1 MNKELF
7 ESLDILERE
16 RHIPKAYMAEKIE
29 AALTAACRKELG
41 TTSVTV
47 ILDFEKMDMKVYRK
61 YKIVAEVEDPTVEI
75 TKAGIEALEKE
86 YESKGMKLKT
96 RSRKRSIGSDY
107 EIELHPKEFRRLSV
121 QNAKQVIIQG
131 IREAERSYQARE
143 YEDKRG
149 EMLSAIVTK
158 VEDSTGHVVVDTG
171 ISQAVLLKDEQIPG
185 EVLRVDDRIKVFAT
199 QVNSN
204 DVKGPLVSLTRTH
217 ANLVKRLFESE
228 VPEITDGIIIIK
240 NISREAGSRTKI
252 AVYSRD
258 PEVDAV
264 GSCIGN
270 RGARINAVVDE
281 LNGEKIDVVP
291 YSDDICEYVKAALS
305 PASVKSV
312 ELVGDRS
319 ARVIVAPD
327 QLSLAIGKMGQ
338 NARLA
343 ARLTGCKIDIKSEY

>member
-7 ESLDILERE
+7 EALDILERE
-16 RHIPKAYMAEKIE
+16 RHIPKEYMIEKIE
-29 AALTAACRKELG
+29 AALTAACKKELG
-41 TTSVTV
+41 TTNITV
-47 ILDFEKMDMKVYRK
+47 VLDPEKMEMKVYRK
-61 YKIVAEVEDPTVEI
+61 YKIVTVVEDPTAEI
-75 TKAGIEALEKE
+75 TKDGISALEIE
-86 YESKGMKLKT
+86 YQAKGMKLKT
-96 RSRKRSIGSDY
+96 RSRKRSVGSDY
-107 EIELHPKEFRRLSV
+107 EVELHPKEFRRLSA

-158 VEDSTGHVVVDTG
+158 VEDSTGNVVVDTG
-171 ISQAVLLKDEQIPG
+171 ISQAVLLKSEQIPG

-199 QVNSN
+199 QVNSGEAR
-204 DVKGPLVSLTRTH
+204 GPLVSLTRIH
-217 ANLVKRLFESE
+217 PNLVKRLFEAE
-228 VPEITDGIIIIK
+228 VPEIVEGIVIVK

-264 GSCIGN
+264 GACIGN
-270 RGARINAVVDE
+270 RGTRISAVVNE
-281 LNGEKIDVVP
+281 LNGEKIDVIP
-291 YSDDICEYVKAALS
+291 YNDDPCEYVKAALS
-305 PASVKSV
+305 PATVKSV
-312 ELVGDRS
+312 TMENDRS
-319 ARVIVAPD
+319 ASVVVSAD

-343 ARLTGCKIDIKSEY
+343 ARLTGCKIDIKSE

>member
-7 ESLDILERE
+7 EALDLLEKE
-16 RHIPKAYMAEKIE
+16 RHIPKSYMIEKIE
-29 AALTAACRKELG
+29 AALTAACKKEMG
-41 TTSVTV
+41 TTNITV
-47 ILDFEKMDMKVYRK
+47 VMDPEKMDMKVYRK
-61 YKIVAEVEDPTVEI
+61 YLIVAEVEDPNTEI
-75 TKAGIEALEKE
+75 TKEEIEALEKKYQE
-86 YESKGMKLKT
+86 EGLKLKT

-107 EIELHPKEFRRLSV
+107 EYELQPKEFGRLSA

-158 VEDSTGHVVVDTG
+158 VEDSTGNVVVDTG
-171 ISQAVLLKDEQIPG
+171 ISQAVLLKNEQIPG
-185 EVLRVDDRIKVFAT
+185 EKLMVDDRIKVFAT

-204 DVKGPLVSLTRTH
+204 DRGPLVSLTRTH
-217 ANLVKRLFESE
+217 PSLVKRLFEAE
-228 VPEITDGIIIIK
+228 VPEITEGVVVIK
-240 NISREAGSRTKI
+240 NICREAGSRTKI
-252 AVYSRD
+252 SVYSRD
-258 PEVDAV
+258 SEVDAV

-270 RGARINAVVDE
+270 KGARINAVVDE

-291 YSDDICEYVKAALS
+291 YSDNMAEYVKAALS
-305 PASVKSV
+305 PAAVKSV
-312 ELVGDRS
+312 EMETEKS
-319 ARVIVAPD
+319 AKVIVAPD

-343 ARLTGCKIDIKSEY
+343 ARLTGCKIDIKTI

>member
-7 ESLDILERE
+7 EALDLLEKE
-16 RHIPKAYMAEKIE
+16 RHIPKSYMIEKIE
-29 AALTAACRKELG
+29 AALTAACKKEMG
-41 TTSVTV
+41 TTNITV
-47 ILDFEKMDMKVYRK
+47 VMDPEKMDMRVYRK
-61 YKIVAEVEDPTVEI
+61 YLIVAEVEDPNTEI
-75 TKAGIEALEKE
+75 TKEGIEALEKKYQE
-86 YESKGMKLKT
+86 EGLKLKT

-107 EIELHPKEFRRLSV
+107 EYELQPKEFGRLSA

-158 VEDSTGHVVVDTG
+158 VEDSTGNVVVDTG
-171 ISQAVLLKDEQIPG
+171 ISQAVLLKNEQIPG
-185 EVLRVDDRIKVFAT
+185 EKLMVDDRIKVFAT

-204 DVKGPLVSLTRTH
+204 DRGPLVSLTRTH
-217 ANLVKRLFESE
+217 PSLVKRLFEAE
-228 VPEITDGIIIIK
+228 VPEINEGVVVIK
-240 NISREAGSRTKI
+240 NICREAGSRTKI
-252 AVYSRD
+252 SVYSRD
-258 PEVDAV
+258 SEVDAV

-270 RGARINAVVDE
+270 KGARINAVVDE

-291 YSDDICEYVKAALS
+291 YSDNMAEYVKAALS

-312 ELVGDRS
+312 EMETEKS
-319 ARVIVAPD
+319 AKVIVAPD

-343 ARLTGCKIDIKSEY
+343 ARLTGCKIDIKTI

>member
-7 ESLDILERE
+7 EALDILERE
-16 RHIPKAYMAEKIE
+16 RHIPKEYMIEKIE
-29 AALTAACRKELG
+29 AALTAACKKELG
-41 TTSVTV
+41 TTNITV
-47 ILDFEKMDMKVYRK
+47 VLDPEKMEMKVYRK
-61 YKIVAEVEDPTVEI
+61 YKIVTVVEDPTQEI
-75 TKAGIEALEKE
+75 TKDGISALEIE
-86 YESKGMKLKT
+86 YQAKGMKLKT
-96 RSRKRSIGSDY
+96 RSRKRSVGSDY
-107 EIELHPKEFRRLSV
+107 EVELHPKEFRRLSA

-158 VEDSTGHVVVDTG
+158 VEDSTGNVVVDTG
-171 ISQAVLLKDEQIPG
+171 ISQAVLLKSEQIPG

-199 QVNSN
+199 QVNSGEAR
-204 DVKGPLVSLTRTH
+204 GPLVSLTRIH
-217 ANLVKRLFESE
+217 PNLVKRLFEAE
-228 VPEITDGIIIIK
+228 VPEIVEGIVIVK

-264 GSCIGN
+264 GACIGN
-270 RGARINAVVDE
+270 RGTRISAVVNE
-281 LNGEKIDVVP
+281 LNGEKIDVIP
-291 YSDDICEYVKAALS
+291 YNDDPCEYVKAALS
-305 PASVKSV
+305 PATVKSV
-312 ELVGDRS
+312 TMENDRS
-319 ARVIVAPD
+319 ASVVVSAD

-343 ARLTGCKIDIKSEY
+343 ARLTGCKIDIKSE